1 MRYTSSAVSL
11 HKRAYSAGV
20 NSLAILL
27 NILTKSFMVQPPMFA
42 LLSIGKL
49 VANMHLS
56 GPNSLTSSIVYAI
69 ISSPFY
75 QVGSDHP
82 NMEIF
87 MYTLGIAANFFIVS
101 LYPSDFRNSILEG
114 PANLVAL

>member
-1 MRYTSSAVSL
+1 
-11 HKRAYSAGV
+11 
-20 NSLAILL
+20 
-27 NILTKSFMVQPPMFA
+27 MFA

-56 GPNSLTSSIVYAI
+56 GPKSLISHIVSAM

-75 QVGSDHP
+75 HVGSDQP

-101 LYPSDFRNSILEG
+101 LYPFDFKN
-114 PANLVAL
+114 